1 MSTSGSKISIAP
13 VPVPEGSAVDAG
25 DVTAWETTSSSC
37 SDFCNW
43 VENECRI
50 GSLTAD
56 SDTQLQP
63 VESTTASP
71 KDSEKKSPAE
81 VHTRG
86 RRRSTIHA
94 FSRRAWK
101 LIKQTFPRFRRTR
114 MMTPTP
120 QSTPHQS
127 DPDPS
132 SVPGPSEC
140 EPNNGSLYTFY
151 EVKNI
156 LGSGSFSR
164 VFKGIRKSDEQEIA
178 STKLTSFSWLI
189 ALKGI
194 VGFTKRLMGP
204 IIRDCSRLLATEVAM
219 MLLLRRPPVTPYV
232 IEMYEWFDRPDF
244 ISLVLEFPQPCKV
257 LRYVITDCF
266 RLNEEIAR
274 GLMRQLVLAVQHC
287 IDHGVFHNDIH
298 VDNILVNTHSMELK
312 LIDFGLAHLVDG
324 NGYNSAAYL
333 GAKDYCPPEVF
344 TQLKY
349 HAVPT
354 NVWALGIVLNSM
366 VKGRLPCFNP
376 RDIVNACPDWNPDLS
391 NASNILRQH
400 RPFLRFAFE
409 GQAYQYA
416 VLPFGLALSPRV
428 FTKVV
433 EAALF
438 PLRQHGVRILIY
450 LDDWLILAH
459 SRDQVCEH
467 RDLVLRHLARLGLR
481 VNQEKRNFA
490 PCRGS
495 LFSI

>member
-1 MSTSGSKISIAP
+1 
-13 VPVPEGSAVDAG
+13 
-25 DVTAWETTSSSC
+25 
-37 SDFCNW
+37 
-43 VENECRI
+43 
-50 GSLTAD
+50 
-56 SDTQLQP
+56 
-63 VESTTASP
+63 
-71 KDSEKKSPAE
+71 
-81 VHTRG
+81 
-86 RRRSTIHA
+86 
-94 FSRRAWK
+94 
-101 LIKQTFPRFRRTR
+101 
-114 MMTPTP
+114 MTPTP

-164 VFKGIRKSDEQEIA
+164 VFKGIRKSDEQE
-178 STKLTSFSWLI
+178 
-189 ALKGI
+189 
-194 VGFTKRLMGP
+194 
-204 IIRDCSRLLATEVAM
+204 RDCSRLLATEVAM

-391 NASNILRQH
+391 NGERIDIHKFTNKASDKMLLNRKKDMEYN
-400 RPFLRFAFE
+400 F
-409 GQAYQYA
+409 YA
-416 VLPFGLALSPRV
+416 NVS
-428 FTKVV
+428 
-433 EAALF
+433 
-438 PLRQHGVRILIY
+438 IY
-450 LDDWLILAH
+450 LT
-459 SRDQVCEH
+459 
-467 RDLVLRHLARLGLR
+467 
-481 VNQEKRNFA
+481 FTY
-490 PCRGS
+490 S
-495 LFSI
+495 LYSSHISEDIFPHVSFGV